1 MDAVLLQIPSRIR
14 SRLFGIH
21 SREVEFA
28 RRGFA
33 LREPTAAARLEG
45 VARTFVAGYRLALA
59 QPEAQRLAPE
69 LDRIT
74 AERRGFAYEGA
85 GMALAVLDRLTPW
98 RRDRLQSF
106 LAGPGEPHT
115 YMVVIGAGWA
125 WARLRRRAEPLL
137 RSLDPV
143 VGWLALDGYGFHEGF
158 FHTERTVARHER
170 PRRLGDATPRAFD
183 CGLGRSLWFV
193 CCADPDAVADCVAGF
208 PAERRADL
216 WSGVGLACSYAGGV
230 DDAAIERL
238 VRRAGAQRGA
248 LAQGAAF
255 AAEARLRA
263 GIPAEHTR
271 RAVERIACTSVELA
285 AKLCHSELA
294 RVEAVPRRAG
304 DETGFESWR
313 RGIRESLERGFAAAA
328 GAGS

>member
-1 MDAVLLQIPSRIR
+1 MDAVLLQISSRIR
-14 SRLFGIH
+14 SHLFGIDT
-21 SREVEFA
+21 REVEFA

-33 LREPTAAARLEG
+33 VREPTAAARLEG

-59 QPEAQRLAPE
+59 QPEAGRLALE
-69 LDRIT
+69 LDRIP

-85 GMALAVLDRLTPW
+85 GMALELLDRVTPW

-115 YMVVIGAGWA
+115 YMVLIGAGWA
-125 WARLRRRAEPLL
+125 WARLRRRVEPLL

-158 FHTERTVARHER
+158 FHTERTVARHEQPHGLR
-170 PRRLGDATPRAFD
+170 GAALRVFD

-193 CCADPDAVADCVAGF
+193 CCADPDAVAACVAGF
-208 PAERRADL
+208 PVERRADL
-216 WSGVGLACSYAGGV
+216 WSGIGLACSYAGGV
-230 DDAAIERL
+230 DDEAVERL

-248 LAQGAAF
+248 MAQGAAF

-263 GIPAEHTR
+263 VIPAEHTR
-271 RAVERIACTSVELA
+271 RAVERIAGSSVELA

-304 DETGFESWR
+304 DETGFEGWR
-313 RGIRESLERGFAAAA
+313 RGIRETLERGFPAGV